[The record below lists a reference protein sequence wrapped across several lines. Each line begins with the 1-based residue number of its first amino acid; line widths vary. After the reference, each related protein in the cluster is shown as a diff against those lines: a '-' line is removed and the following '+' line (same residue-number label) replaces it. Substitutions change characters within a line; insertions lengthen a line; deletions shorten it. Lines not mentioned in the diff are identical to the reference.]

1 MDVLGTTKSVYVCLR
16 DSLACRLI
24 WSSQYVSSVC
34 RIIPEHTRTSYNLNQ
49 LDERTTKID
58 YIGGSRRQRTRL
70 EPVHL
75 VDSMMLGADERVP
88 TRSQRLVNGPSGVT
102 PPQLD
107 QVDWLKRGREL
118 KSLRHSPERRL
129 YGFGRRN

>member
-1 MDVLGTTKSVYVCLR
+1 
-16 DSLACRLI
+16 
-24 WSSQYVSSVC
+24 
-34 RIIPEHTRTSYNLNQ
+34 
-49 LDERTTKID
+49 
-58 YIGGSRRQRTRL
+58 
-70 EPVHL
+70 
-75 VDSMMLGADERVP
+75 MMLGADERVP